1 MIAGGL
7 SLFLLLDRVQIEQD
21 LRGGNQVVVQL
32 LHKLRIFKTAIDLK
46 LPNSLSTVE
55 FATFKSKADQE
66 IQQSLLKLGFQ

>member
-1 MIAGGL
+1 M
-7 SLFLLLDRVQIEQD
+7 LLDRVQIEQD

-55 FATFKSKADQE
+55 FATFKSKVDQE

>member
-1 MIAGGL
+1 M